1 MCKQTRLTGALPI
14 SWRVTHSVV
23 SGPAAGLP
31 SAAPAPLLFISL
43 GEALFSL
50 PSNEVSLYDCG
61 AHHNQSYTGGVNR
74 TETNA
79 AVTRHRTLPVYGLI
93 IHQRLH

>member
-1 MCKQTRLTGALPI
+1 MLI
-14 SWRVTHSVV
+14 SRRVTHSLAVL
-23 SGPAAGLP
+23 AGLWLSP
-31 SAAPAPLLFISL
+31 GLVLVCLGCPGAIALHFGV

-50 PSNEVSLYDCG
+50 QSNEVSLYDCG

-79 AVTRHRTLPVYGLI
+79 AVTLHSTLPV
-93 IHQRLH
+93 